1 MKMSSLFAPTLREDP
16 AEAETISHKLMLRAG
31 MIRKVAAGVYNFL
44 PLGYRVIKKI
54 EQIIREEMDAKGGQ
68 ELFMP
73 ALQPAELWKRS
84 GRWDVYGPEL
94 MRLVDRNG
102 REFCLGPTHEEVI
115 TTLVSENVRSYREL
129 PLLLYQIQTKFR
141 DEIRPRFGVMRA
153 REFLMKD
160 LYSFDRDEEGMNRS
174 YYAMYDAYCRVFKR
188 CGLAFKVVEADPG
201 AIGGTSSHEFMV
213 LAKTG
218 EEEIIYCDSCDYAAN
233 TNQASSLVPDLDF
246 SWSEEEK
253 RLEKVKTP
261 GAKTIE
267 EVANF
272 LGLEKRRTIKTL
284 FYEAI
289 YTKDKW
295 EIVAVLVR
303 GDYDV
308 NETKLKNY
316 LGCLYLNLAKEEEV
330 SKVSGSKIGFVGPIN
345 LKGVRI
351 ISDPTIQK
359 LKNAVVG
366 AGEEDYHF
374 INVNP
379 FRDFDLGE
387 VVDIRLAKAGDR
399 CIRCGAELK
408 TARGIEVGHIFKLGH
423 KYSESMEA
431 KFVDNDGK
439 EKYYY
444 MGCYGIGVGRT
455 MAAAIEQNHD
465 EDGIIWPMSIAPYHV
480 IVIPV
485 EYSNGEQMRVATEI
499 YEKLKDNGVEVVLD
513 DRDER
518 PGVKFKDADLIGFPL
533 RVTVGEALKDG
544 KVELRWRRTKKTEF
558 YRVDSI
564 VDVVLSEIRR
574 ELSALSDT

>member
-1 MKMSSLFAPTLREDP
+1 MRMSSLFAPTLREDP

-31 MIRKVAAGVYNFL
+31 MIRKVAAGIYNFL

-73 ALQPAELWKRS
+73 ALQPAELWKKS

-94 MRLVDRNG
+94 MRLKDRNG
-102 REFCLGPTHEEVI
+102 REFCLGPTHEEII
-115 TTLVSENVRSYREL
+115 TTLVAENVKSYREL

-160 LYSFDRDEEGMNRS
+160 LYSFDRDEEGMNKS
-174 YYAMYDAYCRVFKR
+174 YEAMYDAYCRVFKR
-188 CGLAFKVVEADPG
+188 CGLVFKIVEADPG
-201 AIGGTSSHEFMV
+201 AIGGTGSHEFMV

-218 EEEIIYCDSCDYAAN
+218 EEEIIYCDDCNYAAN
-233 TNQASSLVPDLDF
+233 TNQASSIVTDIDF
-246 SWSEEEK
+246 SLGEEEK
-253 RLEKVKTP
+253 PLEKVHTP
-261 GAKTIE
+261 NAKSIE
-267 EVANF
+267 EVAAF
-272 LGLEKRRTIKTL
+272 LGVDKRRTIKTL

-289 YTKDKW
+289 YSKDEW
-295 EIVAVLVR
+295 EIVAALIR
-303 GDYDV
+303 GDYEV

-316 LGCLYLNLAKEEEV
+316 LGCLHLNLAKEEEIA
-330 SKVSGSKIGFVGPIN
+330 KVAPGKVGFVGPVN
-345 LKGVRI
+345 LRGVRI
-351 ISDPTIQK
+351 ISDPTVQK
-359 LKNAVVG
+359 IKNAVVG

-374 INVNP
+374 INANP
-379 FRDFDLGE
+379 GRDFNLGE

-399 CIRCGAELK
+399 CVRCGAELK
-408 TARGIEVGHIFKLGH
+408 VTRGIEVGHIFKLGH
-423 KYSESMEA
+423 KYSKAMEA
-431 KFVDNDGK
+431 KFVDSDGK

-465 EDGIIWPMSIAPYHV
+465 EDGIVWPMSIAPYHV

-499 YEKLKDNGVEVVLD
+499 YDELKKRGVEVVLD

-544 KVELRWRRTKKTEF
+544 KVELRWRKTKETKLYPIE
-558 YRVDSI
+558 RI
-564 VDVVLSEIRR
+564 VDVVVSEIEK
-574 ELSALSDT
+574 ELKP

>member
-1 MKMSSLFAPTLREDP
+1 MRMSRLFAPTLREDP

-31 MIRKVAAGVYNFL
+31 LIRKVAAGVYNFL
-44 PLGYRVIKKI
+44 PLGYRVIRKI

-68 ELFMP
+68 EVFMP
-73 ALQPAELWKRS
+73 ALQPAELWKQS

-94 MRLVDRNG
+94 MRLTDRNG
-102 REFCLGPTHEEVI
+102 RQFCLGPTHEEVI

-160 LYSFDRDEEGMNRS
+160 LYSFDRDEEGMKKS
-174 YYAMYDAYCRVFKR
+174 YEAMYDAYCRVFKR

-218 EEEIIYCDSCDYAAN
+218 EEEIIYCDDCDYAAN
-233 TNQASSLVPDLDF
+233 TNQATSVVPDIDF
-246 SWSEEEK
+246 SSNEEE
-253 RLEKVKTP
+253 RGLEKVYTP

-267 EVANF
+267 EVASF
-272 LGLEKRRTIKTL
+272 LGIEKKRTIKTL

-295 EIVAVLVR
+295 EMVAVLIR

-316 LGCLYLNLAKEEEV
+316 LGCLYLNLAKEEEI
-330 SKVSGSKIGFVGPIN
+330 SKISGCRVGFVGPVN

-351 ISDPTIQK
+351 ISDITVHR
-359 LKNAVVG
+359 LRNAVIG
-366 AGEEDYHF
+366 AGEENYHF
-374 INVNP
+374 INANP
-379 FRDFDLGE
+379 GRDFELGE
-387 VVDIRLAKAGDR
+387 VVDIRLSKSGDK
-399 CIRCGAELK
+399 CVKCGAELK
-408 TARGIEVGHIFKLGH
+408 VTRGIEVGHIFKLGH
-423 KYSESMEA
+423 KYSEVMNA
-431 KFVDNDGK
+431 KFVDSDGK

-480 IVIPV
+480 VIVPV
-485 EYSNGEQMRVATEI
+485 EYSNIEQMKVATKI
-499 YEKLKDNGVEVVLD
+499 YEELQSKGVEVVLD
-513 DRDER
+513 DRNER

-533 RVTVGEALKDG
+533 RVTVGEALKEG
-544 KVELRWRRTKKTEF
+544 RVELRWRRTKESR
-558 YRVDSI
+558 YYLVENIS
-564 VDVVLSEIRR
+564 DVIISEINR
-574 ELSALSDT
+574 EIREGI

>member
-1 MKMSSLFAPTLREDP
+1 MRMSRLFAPTLREDP

-31 MIRKVAAGVYNFL
+31 MIRKVAAGIYNFL

-54 EQIIREEMDAKGGQ
+54 EGIIREELDAKGSQ

-73 ALQPAELWKRS
+73 ALQPAELWKKS

-94 MRLVDRNG
+94 MRLNDRNG
-102 REFCLGPTHEEVI
+102 RPFCLGPTHEEVI
-115 TTLVSENVRSYREL
+115 TTLVKENVRSYREL

-174 YYAMYDAYCRVFKR
+174 YEAMYDAYCRIFKR
-188 CGLAFKVVEADPG
+188 CGLAFKVVDADPG
-201 AIGGTSSHEFMV
+201 AIGGTGSQEFMV

-218 EEEIIYCDSCDYAAN
+218 EEEIVYCDNCDYAAN
-233 TNQASSLVPDLDF
+233 SNQASSVVPDIDF
-246 SWSEEEK
+246 SANEEEK
-253 RLEKVKTP
+253 ELKKVHTP
-261 GAKTIE
+261 GMKTIE
-267 EVANF
+267 EVASF
-272 LGLEKRRTIKTL
+272 LGVEKRRTIKTL

-289 YTKDKW
+289 YSKDEW
-295 EIVAVLVR
+295 EIVAALVR

-316 LGCLYLNLAKEEEV
+316 LGCLHLNLAREEEI
-330 SKVSGSKIGFVGPIN
+330 SKVCEGKIGFVGPVN
-345 LKGVRI
+345 LKNVRVI
-351 ISDPTIQK
+351 VDPTVER
-359 LKNAVVG
+359 LKNAVAG

-379 FRDFDLGE
+379 GRDFELKE
-387 VVDIRLAKAGDR
+387 IVDIRLVRAGDR
-399 CIRCGAELK
+399 CVRCSSELK
-408 TARGIEVGHIFKLGH
+408 FTRGIEVGHIFKLGL
-423 KYSESMEA
+423 KYSKVMEA
-431 KFVDNDGK
+431 RFVDKDGK

-465 EDGIIWPMSIAPYHV
+465 EDGIIWPMSIAPYQV
-480 IVIPV
+480 IVVPV
-485 EYSNGEQMRVATEI
+485 EYSNEKQIKIANDI
-499 YEKLKDNGVEVVLD
+499 YNSLIERGIEVVID
-513 DRDER
+513 DRDES

-533 RVTVGEALKDG
+533 RITVGEALKDNM
-544 KVELRWRRTKKTEF
+544 VELRWRRTKEMKLYPVEE
-558 YRVDSI
+558 I
-564 VDVVLSEIRR
+564 VDVVVKEVESQ
-574 ELSALSDT
+574 LSALMP

>member
-1 MKMSSLFAPTLREDP
+1 MRMSSLFAPTLREDP
-16 AEAETISHKLMLRAG
+16 AEAETISHKLMIRAG
-31 MIRKVAAGVYNFL
+31 MIRKVAAGIYNFL
-44 PLGYRVIKKI
+44 PLGYRVIRKI

-73 ALQPAELWKRS
+73 ALQPAELWKQS

-94 MRLVDRNG
+94 MRLIDRNG
-102 REFCLGPTHEEVI
+102 RPFCLGPTHEEVV
-115 TTLVSENVRSYREL
+115 TTLVKENVRSYREL

-160 LYSFDRDEEGMNRS
+160 LYSFDKDEEGMNKS
-174 YYAMYDAYCRVFKR
+174 YEAMYDAYCRVFKR

-201 AIGGTSSHEFMV
+201 AIGGTGSQEFMV

-218 EEEIIYCDSCDYAAN
+218 EEEIVYCDDCNYAAN
-233 TNQASSLVPDLDF
+233 TNQASSIVPDMDF
-246 SWSEEEK
+246 SMGEEERELK
-253 RLEKVKTP
+253 KVYTP

-272 LGLEKRRTIKTL
+272 LGVEKKRTVKTL

-289 YTKDKW
+289 YSQDSW
-295 EIVAVLVR
+295 EIVAALVR
-303 GDYDV
+303 GDYDI

-316 LGCLYLNLAKEEEV
+316 LGCLYLNLAKEEEIA
-330 SKVSGSKIGFVGPIN
+330 KVSGGKVGFVGPIG
-345 LKGVRI
+345 LKGVRVI
-351 ISDPTIQK
+351 IDPTVQR

-374 INVNP
+374 INANP
-379 FRDFDLGE
+379 GRDFELKE
-387 VVDIRLAKAGDR
+387 IVDIRLVRAGDR
-399 CIRCGAELK
+399 CVRCGSELK
-408 TARGIEVGHIFKLGH
+408 TTRGIEVGHIFKLGL
-423 KYSESMEA
+423 KYSKAMDA
-431 KFVDNDGK
+431 KFVDRDGK

-480 IVIPV
+480 VVIPV
-485 EYSNGEQMRVATEI
+485 EYSNGEHMRVATQI
-499 YEKLKDNGVEVVLD
+499 YESLRERGVEVVID
-513 DRDER
+513 DRDES

-533 RVTVGEALKDG
+533 RITVGDALKEG
-544 KVELRWRRTKKTEF
+544 KVELRWRKTKEVRF
-558 YRVDSI
+558 YPLGE
-564 VDVVLSEIRR
+564 VVEAVIKEIEE
-574 ELSALSDT
+574 ELKALSS

>member
-246 SWSEEEK
+246 SWKEEEK